1 MIFLNSYQS
10 NYTDQAQM
18 IYTSAFI
25 NLLVCLILFLYH
37 WPQKKEIFILILA
50 IIGANIRQYIY
61 LLVDMPEEINTYTIL
76 FLHADPLSCISGP
89 LVLLYLKIT
98 LDKSYTWKPIYWLFL
113 IPSILFF
120 INLIPYYS
128 MGFDEKVKL
137 IREFLSLDG
146 NKKVLFPYLLFKI
159 SFQRILG
166 PLLNNLILIYGIY
179 YLIKIKKSIISKKTI
194 FLINGFIMMMAI
206 YAVPVILVYM
216 NILYKNMYLAND
228 FETNAVFRKFSYLKN
243 FLIINIQL
251 APICYFLFPSFLY
264 GGSSVNS
271 LRDIFLT
278 IQQRLGGNSDSE
290 DEMKLKESD
299 DVTSIINFIHEK
311 KPYLNAEFTIH
322 DLTSKLNIPHHRVSQ
337 CFNNE
342 IQVSFPVFR
351 NQLRVEYAIGLL
363 KNDDH
368 KSMSIEGIAMQSGF
382 KTKSSFYSAF
392 RSVYH
397 MTPTEW
403 IAKNL

>member
-1 MIFLNSYQS
+1 
-10 NYTDQAQM
+10 M

-37 WPQKKEIFILILA
+37 WPQKKQILILILA

-61 LLVDMPEEINTYTIL
+61 LLVDMPQDINIYTLL
-76 FLHADPLSCISGP
+76 FLHFDPLSCISGP

-98 LDKSYTWKPIYWLFL
+98 LDKTYTWKPIYWLFL
-113 IPSILFF
+113 MPSVLFF

-128 MGFDEKVKL
+128 MGFEEKVKL

-166 PLLNNLILIYGIY
+166 PLFNNLILLYGIF
-179 YLIKIKKSIISKKTI
+179 YLLKIKKSISNKKI
-194 FLINGFIMMMAI
+194 IYMINGFIMIMSI
-206 YAVPVILVYM
+206 YAIPVILVYL
-216 NILYKNMYLAND
+216 NIIFKNIYLAND
-228 FETNAVFRKFSYLKN
+228 FESNAVFRRFNYLKN

-271 LRDIFLT
+271 LKDIFLT
-278 IQQRLGGNSDSE
+278 MRKRFEGNFESE
-290 DEMKLKESD
+290 DEIKSKESD
-299 DVTSIINFIHEK
+299 DANSIINFIQEK

-363 KNDDH
+363 KKDVH
-368 KSMSIEGIAMQSGF
+368 KSMSIEGIAYQSGF

-392 RSVYH
+392 RSVYK

>member
-1 MIFLNSYQS
+1 
-10 NYTDQAQM
+10 M

-50 IIGANIRQYIY
+50 IVGANIRQYIY
-61 LLVDMPEEINTYTIL
+61 LLVDMPQEINIYTLL
-76 FLHADPLSCISGP
+76 FLHADPLSYVSGP
-89 LVLLYLKIT
+89 LVLWYLKIT
-98 LDKSYTWKPIYWLFL
+98 LDKNYTWKPIYWLFL
-113 IPSILFF
+113 LPPVLFL
-120 INLIPYYS
+120 INLIPYFA
-128 MGFDEKVKL
+128 MGFDHKVNL
-137 IREFLSLDG
+137 VREFLSLKG
-146 NKKVLFPYLLFKI
+146 NKNVIFPALLFKM
-159 SFQRILG
+159 SYQRILG
-166 PLLNNLILIYGIY
+166 PLFNNLTLLYGIF
-179 YLIKIKKSIISKKTI
+179 YLFKIKKAITNKKTI
-194 FLINGFIMMMAI
+194 FLVNGFIMMMAI
-206 YAVPVILVYM
+206 YAIPVILVYV
-216 NILYKNMYLAND
+216 NIIFKNMYLTND
-228 FETNAVFRKFSYLKN
+228 FDTNTVFRRFAYLKN

-264 GGSSVNS
+264 GGSSVHS
-271 LRDIFLT
+271 LKDIFLT
-278 IQQRLGGNSDSE
+278 IRKRLQGNAESE
-290 DEMKLKESD
+290 DVPKSKESD
-299 DVTSIINFIHEK
+299 DVQNIVNYIQEK

-322 DLTSKLNIPHHRVSQ
+322 DLTSKLNIPNHRVSY

-342 IQVSFPVFR
+342 IKVSFPVYR

-363 KNDDH
+363 KNDEH

-392 RSVYH
+392 KSVYN

>member
-1 MIFLNSYQS
+1 
-10 NYTDQAQM
+10 M

-37 WPQKKEIFILILA
+37 WPQKKQILILILA

-61 LLVDMPEEINTYTIL
+61 LLVDMPQDINIYTLL
-76 FLHADPLSCISGP
+76 FLHFDPLSCISGP

-98 LDKSYTWKPIYWLFL
+98 LDKTYTWKPIYWLFL
-113 IPSILFF
+113 MPSVLFF

-128 MGFDEKVKL
+128 MGFEEKVKL

-166 PLLNNLILIYGIY
+166 PLFNNLILLYGIF
-179 YLIKIKKSIISKKTI
+179 YLLKIKKSISNKKI
-194 FLINGFIMMMAI
+194 IYMINGFIMIMSI
-206 YAVPVILVYM
+206 YAIPVILVYL
-216 NILYKNMYLAND
+216 NIIFKNIYLAND
-228 FETNAVFRKFSYLKN
+228 FESNAVFRRFNYLKN

-271 LRDIFLT
+271 LKDIFLT
-278 IQQRLGGNSDSE
+278 MRKRFEGNFESE
-290 DEMKLKESD
+290 DEIKSKESD
-299 DVTSIINFIHEK
+299 DANSIINFIQEK

-363 KNDDH
+363 KKDEH
-368 KSMSIEGIAMQSGF
+368 KSMSIEGIAYQSGF

-392 RSVYH
+392 RSVYK

>member
-1 MIFLNSYQS
+1 
-10 NYTDQAQM
+10 M

-37 WPQKKEIFILILA
+37 WPQKKQILILILA

-61 LLVDMPEEINTYTIL
+61 LLVDMPQEINIYTFL
-76 FLHADPLSCISGP
+76 FLHFDPLSCISGP

-98 LDKSYTWKPIYWLFL
+98 LDKTYTWKPIYWLFL
-113 IPSILFF
+113 MPSVLFF
-120 INLIPYYS
+120 INLIPYYL
-128 MGFDEKVKL
+128 MGFEEKVKL

-166 PLLNNLILIYGIY
+166 PLFNNLILLYGIF
-179 YLIKIKKSIISKKTI
+179 YLLKIKKSISNKKI
-194 FLINGFIMMMAI
+194 IYMINGFIMIMSI
-206 YAVPVILVYM
+206 YAIPVILVYL
-216 NILYKNMYLAND
+216 NIIFKNIYLAND
-228 FETNAVFRKFSYLKN
+228 FESNAVFRRFNYLKN

-271 LRDIFLT
+271 LKDIFLT
-278 IQQRLGGNSDSE
+278 MRKRFEGNFESE
-290 DEMKLKESD
+290 DEIKSKESD
-299 DVTSIINFIHEK
+299 DANSIINFIQEK

-363 KNDDH
+363 KKDVH
-368 KSMSIEGIAMQSGF
+368 KSMSIEGIAYQSGF

-392 RSVYH
+392 RSVYK

>member
-1 MIFLNSYQS
+1 
-10 NYTDQAQM
+10 
-18 IYTSAFI
+18 
-25 NLLVCLILFLYH
+25 
-37 WPQKKEIFILILA
+37 
-50 IIGANIRQYIY
+50 
-61 LLVDMPEEINTYTIL
+61 
-76 FLHADPLSCISGP
+76 
-89 LVLLYLKIT
+89 
-98 LDKSYTWKPIYWLFL
+98 
-113 IPSILFF
+113 
-120 INLIPYYS
+120 
-128 MGFDEKVKL
+128 MGFEEKVKL

-166 PLLNNLILIYGIY
+166 PLFNNLILLYGIF
-179 YLIKIKKSIISKKTI
+179 YLLKIKKSISNKKI
-194 FLINGFIMMMAI
+194 IYMINGFIMIMSI
-206 YAVPVILVYM
+206 YAIPVILVYL
-216 NILYKNMYLAND
+216 NIIFKNIYLAND
-228 FETNAVFRKFSYLKN
+228 FESNAVFRRFNYLKN

-271 LRDIFLT
+271 LKDIFLT
-278 IQQRLGGNSDSE
+278 MRKRFEGNFESE
-290 DEMKLKESD
+290 DEIKSKESD
-299 DVTSIINFIHEK
+299 DANSIINFIQEK

-363 KNDDH
+363 KKDEH
-368 KSMSIEGIAMQSGF
+368 KSMSIEGIAYQSGF

-392 RSVYH
+392 RSVYK

>member
-1 MIFLNSYQS
+1 
-10 NYTDQAQM
+10 M

-37 WPQKKEIFILILA
+37 WPQKKQILILILA

-61 LLVDMPEEINTYTIL
+61 LLVDMPQEINIYTFL
-76 FLHADPLSCISGP
+76 FLHFDPLSCISGP

-98 LDKSYTWKPIYWLFL
+98 LDKTYTWKPIYWLFL
-113 IPSILFF
+113 MPSVLFF

-128 MGFDEKVKL
+128 MGFEEKVKL

-166 PLLNNLILIYGIY
+166 PLFNNLILLYGIF
-179 YLIKIKKSIISKKTI
+179 YLLKIKKSISNKKI
-194 FLINGFIMMMAI
+194 IYMINGFIMIMSI
-206 YAVPVILVYM
+206 YAIPVILVYL
-216 NILYKNMYLAND
+216 NIIFKNIYLAND
-228 FETNAVFRKFSYLKN
+228 FESNAVFRRFNYLKN

-271 LRDIFLT
+271 LKDIFLT
-278 IQQRLGGNSDSE
+278 MRKRFEGNFESE
-290 DEMKLKESD
+290 DEIKSKESD
-299 DVTSIINFIHEK
+299 DANSIINFIQEK

-363 KNDDH
+363 KKDVH
-368 KSMSIEGIAMQSGF
+368 KSMSIEGIAYQSGF

-392 RSVYH
+392 RSVYK